1 MAKISDGVAILDS
14 IASRNMG
21 HSPSVMGFAMF
32 NVEMTESMVHN
43 ADDGIVFA
51 AMVRSNGLKE
61 RESKLWA
68 IKPATSQQSAQCEQ
82 AERSNRLAAMTAHY
96 NVNEGELPA
105 SGFELDCDTL
115 TLAIGLANAFKVHC
129 PDEIPTFLLDDSG
142 ELDIDIPTNSNMVSN
157 RKIARKHDRS
167 RRKAND

>member
-21 HSPSVMGFAMF
+21 LSPDVMGFDMF
-32 NVEMTESMVHN
+32 HVEMTESMVHN
-43 ADDGIVFA
+43 VDDGIVFA

-61 RESKLWA
+61 HESKLWA
-68 IKPATSQQSAQCEQ
+68 IKPATPQQSAQCERT
-82 AERSNRLAAMTAHY
+82 ERSNRLAAMAERY
-96 NVNEGELPA
+96 ANNECTGEA
-105 SGFELDCDTL
+105 YELECDTL

-129 PDEIPTFLLDDSG
+129 PDEMPMFLLDDSG
-142 ELDIDIPTNSNMVSN
+142 ELDIDVPTHSNMVSN

-167 RRKAND
+167 RRKAE